1 MSHFSP
7 NTEMPFKGSNSLNMG
22 LSWCKGIMTLKSDK
36 TDSHKEK
43 LSKLS
48 LTIMYNRDT
57 KKQ

>member
-36 TDSHKEK
+36 ADSHEGRN
-43 LSKLS
+43 SKTI
-48 LTIMYNRDT
+48 LTKYV
-57 KKQ
+57 